1 MASAP
6 RPLVAGNWKMNG
18 LGASTAEL
26 EKMIA
31 AAERLNGR
39 ADLMICPP
47 ATLLARFSGLARGS
61 PVAIGAQDCH
71 AEALGAFTGDIS
83 AEMIA
88 DAGATAVIVGH
99 SERRTYHE
107 ESDADIKAKANAAAR
122 AKLIAILCV
131 GETRQEREA
140 DATLPRIERQLNGS
154 LPDHFD
160 AQSLVIAYEPV
171 WAIGTGLTPRPQDV
185 AEVHGFIRDYLVK
198 RGKGAGETVRIL
210 YGGSIKPSNAKELL
224 SVANVNGALVGGA
237 SLKSDDF
244 LGVAAAYL

>member
-31 AAERLNGR
+31 AAGPFSGR

-47 ATLLARFSGLARGS
+47 ATLLARFAGIAKGKAI
-61 PVAIGAQDCH
+61 AIGAQDCH
-71 AEALGAFTGDIS
+71 AEASGAFTGDIS

-88 DAGATAVIVGH
+88 DAGGSAVIVGH
-99 SERRTYHE
+99 SERRTYHQ
-107 ESDADIKAKANAAAR
+107 ESDADVKAKANAAAR
-122 AKLIAILCV
+122 AKLVAILCV
-131 GETRQEREA
+131 GETKQEREA

-154 LPDHFD
+154 LPDDFD

-171 WAIGTGLTPRPQDV
+171 WAIGTGLTPGPKDV
-185 AEVHGFIRDYLVK
+185 AVVHGFIREYLVK
-198 RGKGAGETVRIL
+198 RRKALGDTVRIL
-210 YGGSIKPSNAKELL
+210 YGGSVKPSNAKELL
-224 SVANVNGALVGGA
+224 FVANVNGALVGGA

-244 LGVAAAYL
+244 LGIAAAYL